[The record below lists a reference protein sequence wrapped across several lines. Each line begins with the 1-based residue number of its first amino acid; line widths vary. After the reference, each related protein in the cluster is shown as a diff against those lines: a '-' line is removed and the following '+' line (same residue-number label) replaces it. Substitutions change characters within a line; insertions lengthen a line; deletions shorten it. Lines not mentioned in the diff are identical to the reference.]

1 MPIKYKLLLLLI
13 LGIIGCDVPGVLE
26 IKNELNK
33 EIVVSYSNQGIQR
46 IDSINTGIIQPNK
59 KGLITFGFGTRWND
73 YFMEDYPKNILDTL
87 TIKVG
92 EMEYYCSS
100 EKCKKELINRTN
112 WKSIRKMSI
121 TINSKL
127 IDNSF
132 KLKSE

>member
-1 MPIKYKLLLLLI
+1 MKKILLYLLI

-33 EIVVSYSNQGIQR
+33 EIEISYSNQGEQR

-59 KGLITFGFGTRWND
+59 KGIIAFGFGTRWND
-73 YFMEDYPKNILDTL
+73 SFIENYPKNILDTL

-92 EMEYYCSS
+92 DTEYYCSS
-100 EKCKKELINRTN
+100 EKCKKEIINRAN
-112 WKSIRKMSI
+112 RKSKRKMSI

-127 IDNSF
+127 IDKSF
-132 KLKSE
+132 KNKVKQY